1 MAIFDLFNRAKIADL
16 EQELRSVN
24 TIISRFADYRPDL
37 NGSGVGA
44 IKVNEASAFRL
55 SAVWSCVRLISNSI
69 ATLPSNFHV
78 RDSNGD
84 STIASN
90 IQGQTVIKNPNQFM
104 TPFVFKFTMMSCK
117 LLHGNG
123 YAFIKRD
130 NNLNPIELI
139 PIHPNRIEVKV
150 EDGIINY
157 YLDEAKEPINSR
169 DILHFKGI
177 TTDGITGLSTIKA
190 EAQNLGLALSSQNE
204 AKQFFEKG
212 SKIDGF
218 VSYPNKFAPEAKVK
232 AEEALT
238 KKVSGSEPTTK
249 IPIFDNGA
257 KFVQVGVNPS
267 EALWLEYMGYGV
279 EDIARI
285 FGAPP
290 HKIGALRQS
299 TNNNI
304 EQQSMDYVND
314 CLLPHAKEFEEELD
328 RKLLS
333 PSQKKDHFFKF
344 NFNGL
349 LRGDSQARAA
359 LYNSLFQNGGITPN
373 QICKLED
380 LPTFEGGDEHYIQL
394 NMISVKNS
402 EGYFKSIETSKT
414 SKRAEI
420 EDILE
425 IIEKRNL
432 KTITNE

>member
-1 MAIFDLFNRAKIADL
+1 MRILGIDFGSKRIQEL
-16 EQELRSVN
+16 ENELRSV
-24 TIISRFADYRPDL
+24 TTFVGRFADYAPAYK
-37 NGSGVGA
+37 GVQGVGKIA
-44 IKVNEASAFRL
+44 VNEQSSLRL
-55 SAVWSCVRLISNSI
+55 SAVWACVRLISNSI

-84 STIASN
+84 STIDNSISAQS
-90 IQGQTVIKNPNQFM
+90 VIKNPNQYMSSF
-104 TPFVFKFTMMSCK
+104 TFKFTMMACK

-123 YAFIKRD
+123 FAIIERD
-130 NNLNPIELI
+130 SNGKPLQLI
-139 PIHPNRIEVKV
+139 PIHPKRVEVKV
-150 EDGIINY
+150 EDGEIKYFI
-157 YLDEAKEPINSR
+157 DENKIAIDYNN
-169 DILHFKGI
+169 ILHFKGV
-177 TTDGITGLSTIKA
+177 TTDGIKGMSTIESEA
-190 EAQNLGLALSSQNE
+190 ENLGLGLASQNE
-204 AKQFFEKG
+204 LKQFYEKG

-218 VSYPNKFAPEAKVK
+218 VSYPNKFESGAKIK

-238 KKVSGSEPTTK
+238 KKVSGTEPTTK

-257 KFVQVGVNPS
+257 KFVQVGVNPA
-267 EALWLEYMGYGV
+267 EALWLDMMGYAV

-314 CLLPHAKEFEEELD
+314 CLLPHAKEMEEELE
-328 RKLLS
+328 RKLLNS
-333 PSQKKDHFFKF
+333 DEKINHFFKF

-349 LRGDSQARAA
+349 LRGDSQARAS

-380 LPTFEGGDEHYIQL
+380 LPTFEGGDEHYVQL
-394 NMISVKNS
+394 NMISVTNAAS
-402 EGYFKSIETSKT
+402 YYQTLQTDKT
-414 SKRAEI
+414 AKRMEI

-432 KTITNE
+432 TKV

>member
-1 MAIFDLFNRAKIADL
+1 MAFFDIFNRSKIADL
-16 EQELRSVN
+16 ETELRAVN
-24 TIISRFADYRPDL
+24 TIVSRLSDYRPSL
-37 NGSGVGA
+37 GGSEGVGK
-44 IKVNEASAFRL
+44 ITVNETSALRL

-84 STIASN
+84 TTIAKNLSVN
-90 IQGQTVIKNPNQFM
+90 ALIKNPNTYM
-104 TPFVFKFTMMSCK
+104 TSFVFKFTMMICK

-123 YAFIKRD
+123 YA
-130 NNLNPIELI
+130 LI
-139 PIHPNRIEVKV
+139 HRNSNGTAISLTPVHPLRVEVKV
-150 EDGIINY
+150 ENGEVV
-157 YLDEAKEPINSR
+157 YLVDEYPISSA

-177 TTDGITGLSTIKA
+177 TTDGLIGLSTIKS
-190 EAQNLGLALSSQNE
+190 EAQNLGLGLASQNE
-204 AKQFFEKG
+204 LKNFYEKG

-218 VSYPNKFAPEAKVK
+218 VSYPNKFDGAAKIK
-232 AEEALT
+232 SEEALQ
-238 KKVSGSEPTTK
+238 KKVSGTDPSTK

-257 KFVQVGVNPS
+257 KFVQVGVNPA
-267 EALWLEYMGYGV
+267 EAMWLDMMGYAV

-328 RKLLS
+328 KKLLTE
-333 PSQKKDHFFKF
+333 KERADKFFKF

-359 LYNSLFQNGGITPN
+359 LYTSLFQNGGITPN
-373 QICKLED
+373 QICRLED
-380 LPTFEGGDEHYIQL
+380 LPTYEGGDEHYVQL
-394 NMISVKNS
+394 NMISVANS
-402 EGYFKSIETSKT
+402 ESYFNKMEDKKN
-414 SKRAEI
+414 KRAEI
-420 EDILE
+420 EDILALME
-425 IIEKRNL
+425 SRNL
-432 KTITNE
+432 EIK

>member
-1 MAIFDLFNRAKIADL
+1 MGMFDLFNKSKINEL
-16 EQELRSVN
+16 EAELRAVN
-24 TIISRFADYRPDL
+24 TIIARFSDYRPTL
-37 NGSGVGA
+37 GGSDGVGK
-44 IKVNEASAFRL
+44 IKVNETSALRL

-69 ATLPSNFHV
+69 ATLPKNFHV
-78 RDSNGD
+78 RDSKGD
-84 STIASN
+84 STIATDLSV
-90 IQGQTVIKNPNQFM
+90 QDLIKNPNPYM
-104 TPFVFKFTMMSCK
+104 SSFVFTFTMMSCK

-123 YAFIKRD
+123 YALIQRD
-130 NNLNPIELI
+130 GNKKPIAVI
-139 PIHPNRIEVKV
+139 PIHPNTVEVKV
-150 EDGIINY
+150 EKGEVVYYVDEQPINY
-157 YLDEAKEPINSR
+157 S

-177 TTDGITGLSTIKA
+177 TTDGLVGLSTIKA
-190 EAQNLGLALSSQNE
+190 EAQNIGLGLASQNE
-204 AKQFFEKG
+204 LKNFYEKG

-218 VSYPNKFAPEAKVK
+218 VSYPSKFDGAAKIK
-232 AEEALT
+232 SEEALQ
-238 KKVSGSEPTTK
+238 KKVSGTDPTTK

-257 KFVQVGVNPS
+257 KFVQVGVNPA
-267 EALWLEYMGYGV
+267 EAMWLDMMGYAV

-328 RKLLS
+328 RKLLTERER
-333 PSQKKDHFFKF
+333 QDHFFKF

-394 NMISVKNS
+394 NMISVKNADTYYQ
-402 EGYFKSIETSKT
+402 EQKKTET
-414 SKRAEI
+414 KRSEI
-420 EDILE
+420 EDILA

-432 KTITNE
+432 KIAE

>member
-1 MAIFDLFNRAKIADL
+1 MALFDFFNRAKIAEL
-16 EQELRSVN
+16 ENELRSVN
-24 TIISRFADYRPDL
+24 TVIGRLADYRP
-37 NGSGVGA
+37 NFGGSDGVGK
-44 IKVNEASAFRL
+44 ITVNETSALRL

-84 STIASN
+84 STIVKDLDV
-90 IQGQTVIKNPNQFM
+90 QMLLKQPNAYM
-104 TPFVFKFTMMSCK
+104 SSFVFKFTMMSCK

-123 YAFIKRD
+123 YALIIRNKNYR
-130 NNLNPIELI
+130 PIELI
-139 PIHPNRIEVKV
+139 PIHPDRVEVKV
-150 EDGIINY
+150 EEGSVVY
-157 YLDEAKEPINSR
+157 YVDNEPFDSA

-177 TTDGITGLSTIKA
+177 TTDGLIGLSTIKS
-190 EAQNLGLALSSQNE
+190 EAQNIGLGLAAQNE
-204 AKQFFEKG
+204 LKSFYEKG

-218 VSYPNKFAPEAKVK
+218 VSYPNKFESGAKIK
-232 AEEALT
+232 AEEALS
-238 KKVSGSEPTTK
+238 KKVSGTEPTTK

-257 KFVQVGVNPS
+257 KFVQVGVNPA
-267 EALWLEYMGYGV
+267 EAMWLDMMGYSV

-314 CLLPHAKEFEEELD
+314 CLLPHAKEMEEEFD
-328 RKLLS
+328 RKLLTEKLR
-333 PSQKKDHFFKF
+333 QDHFFKY

-380 LPTFEGGDEHYIQL
+380 LPTFEGGDEHYTQL
-394 NMISVKNS
+394 NMLPVSKQD
-402 EGYFKSIETSKT
+402 EYYSKT
-414 SKRAEI
+414 ITTDAKRSEI
-420 EDILE
+420 EDILQ

-432 KTITNE
+432 KIQE

>member
-1 MAIFDLFNRAKIADL
+1 MWILDIFNRSKISEL
-16 EQELRSVN
+16 ESELRSV
-24 TIISRFADYRPDL
+24 TTFVGRFADYTHSYK
-37 NGSGVGA
+37 GVQGVGK
-44 IKVNEASAFRL
+44 ISVNEQSSLRL
-55 SAVWSCVRLISNSI
+55 SAVWACVRLISNSI

-84 STIASN
+84 STIDSSITA
-90 IQGQTVIKNPNQFM
+90 QLVIKNPNQYMSSF
-104 TPFVFKFTMMSCK
+104 TFKFTMMACK

-123 YAFIKRD
+123 YAIIERD
-130 NNLNPIELI
+130 SNGKPKQLI
-139 PIHPNRIEVKV
+139 PIHPKRVEVKV
-150 EDGIINY
+150 VDGKIKY
-157 YLDEAKEPINSR
+157 YIDENKTSIDYNN
-169 DILHFKGI
+169 ILHFKGV
-177 TTDGITGLSTIKA
+177 TTDGIKGMSTIEA
-190 EAQNLGLALSSQNE
+190 EAENLGLGLASQNE
-204 AKQFFEKG
+204 LKQFYEKG

-218 VSYPNKFAPEAKVK
+218 VSYPNKFDGQAKIK
-232 AEEALT
+232 SEEALQ
-238 KKVSGSEPTTK
+238 KKVSGTDPTTK

-267 EALWLEYMGYGV
+267 EAMWLDMMGYAV

-328 RKLLS
+328 RKLLL
-333 PSQKKDHFFKF
+333 PSETSNHFFKF

-402 EGYFKSIETSKT
+402 DTYFQTIKT
-414 SKRAEI
+414 DKTAKRMEI

-432 KTITNE
+432 KTVE